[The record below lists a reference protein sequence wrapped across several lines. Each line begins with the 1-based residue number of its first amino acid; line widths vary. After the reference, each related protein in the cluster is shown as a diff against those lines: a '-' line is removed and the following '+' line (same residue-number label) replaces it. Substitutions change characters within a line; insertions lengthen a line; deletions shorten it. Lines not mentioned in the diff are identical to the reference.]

1 MRQHL
6 ADTNKRDL
14 RNVRIVFDPTFNKS
28 ACRDLEFRL
37 IQLFQGDTRFDVI
50 NGNAGFEGTDYYDRQ
65 RYLDG
70 FDGIFEALFREGLFT
85 RSIPEIVNGEL
96 FKFSPF
102 KTLNPDQSAAVEG
115 VIETLFDGFA
125 GDARGPIVLQGD
137 PGTGKTIVA
146 IYTMKLVV
154 DIAAANLDD
163 ELDVDSRFSEFFTT
177 EYKEVFRGKKIGIV
191 IPQQSL
197 RKTLSNVFKKTP
209 GLSRNMVLS
218 PQQVGKSGERF
229 DILIVDEVHRLG
241 QRSNQASPAQNRA
254 FTEINLRLFG
264 DDDLS
269 HTQLDWIVKQ
279 SDQQILLLD
288 IAQSIKPGDL
298 PVQMTSKL
306 VDDSRRR
313 ERLFKLNSQ
322 MRVVGGNDY
331 IDHVN
336 RMLNGLPGRSPN
348 FGEYEFVLFENAQQM
363 RDAIV
368 AKNEEVG
375 LARMLAGYA
384 WKWVSKSK
392 PHLNDISIG
401 ELSMPWNR
409 AERDWVNSATSID
422 EVGSI
427 HTIQGYDLNYA
438 GVIIGRDIQFD
449 ETNQRII
456 FSRANYFDRKG
467 FENNPRRGLFYT
479 DDDILDFVKNIYRV
493 LLTRG
498 IKGTYV
504 YVCDEALR
512 EHLRPYFPVVR

>member
-1 MRQHL
+1 M
-6 ADTNKRDL
+6 
-14 RNVRIVFDPTFNKS
+14 
-28 ACRDLEFRL
+28 
-37 IQLFQGDTRFDVI
+37 
-50 NGNAGFEGTDYYDRQ
+50 
-65 RYLDG
+65 
-70 FDGIFEALFREGLFT
+70 
-85 RSIPEIVNGEL
+85 
-96 FKFSPF
+96 
-102 KTLNPDQSAAVEG
+102 
-115 VIETLFDGFA
+115 
-125 GDARGPIVLQGD
+125 
-137 PGTGKTIVA
+137 
-146 IYTMKLVV
+146 
-154 DIAAANLDD
+154 
-163 ELDVDSRFSEFFTT
+163 
-177 EYKEVFRGKKIGIV
+177 
-191 IPQQSL
+191 
-197 RKTLSNVFKKTP
+197 
-209 GLSRNMVLS
+209 
-218 PQQVGKSGERF
+218 
-229 DILIVDEVHRLG
+229 
-241 QRSNQASPAQNRA
+241 
-254 FTEINLRLFG
+254 
-264 DDDLS
+264 
-269 HTQLDWIVKQ
+269 
-279 SDQQILLLD
+279 LLD